1 LEDLRAWTNGLYSPG
16 NEEDVM
22 IAESEHEK
30 QTTLSPR
37 KVLLTSSTLVAASAM
52 GSAAVV
58 QTALAQAKPSDRM
71 TRPRAD

>member
-1 LEDLRAWTNGLYSPG
+1 
-16 NEEDVM
+16 M